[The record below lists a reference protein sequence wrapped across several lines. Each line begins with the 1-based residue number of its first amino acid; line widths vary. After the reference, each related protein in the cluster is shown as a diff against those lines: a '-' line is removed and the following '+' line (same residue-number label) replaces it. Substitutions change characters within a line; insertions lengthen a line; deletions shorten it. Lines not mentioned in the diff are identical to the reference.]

1 MNYQKVHEKKTIIRE
16 IHIKPTM
23 RYHDTSFEWP
33 YYRRTEPSDRE
44 DVEHAQLALLS
55 IWQQVS
61 SFLSPPLSRSFLPSF
76 YLPSSLP
83 FFSFLFQ
90 SLSMWFISWW
100 VLEAGATMVRFW
112 WEFSSWLAHSH
123 FKAVFS
129 HRREKRDKGRRDERR
144 RKEGTSSL
152 PIFKK
157 NLNIHLPYNPS
168 ILLLGTYL
176 REVKTHVLTKM
187 YARSLELLYL

>member
-1 MNYQKVHEKKTIIRE
+1 MTHHLNGRITDGQN
-16 IHIKPTM
+16 
-23 RYHDTSFEWP
+23 
-33 YYRRTEPSDRE
+33 
-44 DVEHAQLALLS
+44 
-55 IWQQVS
+55 QVIVRMWS
-61 SFLSPPLSRSFLPSF
+61 THNSHYCQFGNKFLPFYPPPLSRSFLPSF